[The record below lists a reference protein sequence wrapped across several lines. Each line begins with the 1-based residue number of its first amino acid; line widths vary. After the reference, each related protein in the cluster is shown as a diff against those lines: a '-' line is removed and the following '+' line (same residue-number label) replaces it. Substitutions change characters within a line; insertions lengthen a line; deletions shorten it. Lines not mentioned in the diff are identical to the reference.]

1 MISHVNCMILY
12 VRDQQRSLAFYTDT
26 LGWEKRT
33 DAIMSDGTRWLDVA
47 PPRARTRVALIVPQ
61 DGYVFPP
68 MAAAPCTLTT
78 EDAEATFHDL
88 KGRGVEVTEPVV
100 EQWATYLTITD
111 PDGYIYVVG
120 ENHD

>member
-1 MISHVNCMILY
+1 MISHVNCVVLY
-12 VRDQQRSLAFYTDT
+12 VRNQQRSIEFYVDA
-26 LGWEKRT
+26 LGWELRT
-33 DAIMSDGTRWLDVA
+33 DALMSDGTRWVDVA
-47 PPRARTRVALIVPQ
+47 PPRARTRIALIEPQ

-68 MAAAPCTLTT
+68 TAAAPCTLTT
-78 EDAEATFHDL
+78 EDAQSTFHDL

-100 EQWATYLTITD
+100 ESWATYLTLTD

>member
-1 MISHVNCMILY
+1 MISHVNCANLY
-12 VRDQQRSLAFYTDT
+12 VRDQLCSLAFYVDT

-61 DGYVFPP
+61 YGYVFPP
-68 MAAAPCTLTT
+68 TAAAPCTLTT
-78 EDAEATFHDL
+78 EDAGATFHNL

-100 EQWATYLTITD
+100 ELWATYLTITD

-120 ENHD
+120 ENQD